1 MDCKWHGSPT
11 VLLMTIAGKATFLRN
26 GFVVRT
32 PSPDAAEPLRKALE
46 RNLDWIKAHIPALAP
61 GSTSGVRDVQAYV
74 DWIHERLKDRIPP
87 NPDPDELDRL
97 VRGEVWKVFHGKR
110 SRQPRISQFADVEH
124 IGEAEDESAR
134 NFERTLET
142 ADEVRACLEC
152 LPEEVRQLVIE
163 AYTLTEGELS
173 SPGIR
178 ERLANN
184 LGISRNAVDQRLSRA
199 FRIIR
204 ERMRKDPGSEAT

>member
-1 MDCKWHGSPT
+1 MEDDLDSPH
-11 VLLMTIAGKATFLRN
+11 LD
-26 GFVVRT
+26 FV
-32 PSPDAAEPLRKALE
+32 
-46 RNLDWIKAHIPALAP
+46 
-61 GSTSGVRDVQAYV
+61 
-74 DWIHERLKDRIPP
+74 
-87 NPDPDELDRL
+87 
-97 VRGEVWKVFHGKR
+97 
-110 SRQPRISQFADVEH
+110 DVEQ

-134 NFERTLET
+134 NFERALET

-178 ERLANN
+178 ERLAKN

-199 FRIIR
+199 FRSIR
-204 ERMRKDPGSEAT
+204 ERMRKEPGSETT